1 MATYRELLQSEAVE
15 DRKATL
21 CPKAPTLSVAPN
33 PTLTQPRP

>member
-21 CPKAPTLSVAPN
+21 WPPTPTTLCVALS
-33 PTLTQPRP
+33 PTPTQP